1 MARIQSEADGAT
13 VVLRART
20 RAGRSRGAELRLAD
34 ASVSG
39 EHALL
44 LWTGAGW
51 TLRDLGSTNGTF
63 LGDRRLAPGQPE
75 PLAEG
80 DLIGFGLAP
89 RWRVL
94 DLGQPGPLAL
104 EGERVIAG
112 LGELLLLPDPE
123 QPLAS
128 VARAG
133 EGWWL
138 ESAEGGRPVADGDE
152 IALGTR
158 SFRLHLPEPW
168 VETWRAAGAP
178 PAVDELELRF
188 QVSLDE
194 EHVTLSGWHMGRE
207 IPLHARSYHYLLL
220 TLARAR
226 LADAADPS
234 LPPAEQGWLDV
245 DRLCRM
251 LGADE
256 RTLNTWV
263 YRVRRLFA
271 EAGVLDP
278 AAAVARRP
286 GKMRIGSGR
295 LVVGR
300 LED

>member
-1 MARIQSEADGAT
+1 MARIRSEADGTT
-13 VVLRART
+13 VALRART
-20 RAGRSRGAELRLAD
+20 RVGRSRGAELRLVD
-34 ASVSG
+34 ASISG

-44 LWTGAGW
+44 LWTGQGW
-51 TLRDLGSTNGTF
+51 TLRDLGSTNGTS
-63 LGDRRLAPGQPE
+63 LGERRLNPGQPE

-80 DLIGFGLAP
+80 DTIGFGFAP

-94 DLGQPGPLAL
+94 DLGPPGPLAL
-104 EGERVIAG
+104 EGERVISG
-112 LGELLLLPDPE
+112 LGELLLLPDAEHP
-123 QPLAS
+123 QAA

-138 ESAEGGRPVADGDE
+138 EDAEGGRAVADGDE
-152 IALGTR
+152 IAVGTR
-158 SFRLHLPEPW
+158 RFRLHLPEPW
-168 VETWRAAGAP
+168 VETWRADSAP

-194 EHVTLSGWHMGRE
+194 EHVTLTGWHGGRE
-207 IPLHARSYHYLLL
+207 FPLHARSYHYLLL

-251 LGADE
+251 LGVDE

-271 EAGVLDP
+271 EAGVLEP
-278 AAAVARRP
+278 AAAISRRP